1 MTKFTVRTLE
11 KFDQECSRRTIIVD
25 FIFIPRKARILAV
38 LHESMQPCKN
48 QVRLQSTNHLYSY
61 VLYGA
66 APGSVAVN
74 NQHNTLLLLYC
85 IHLKLG

>member
-25 FIFIPRKARILAV
+25 FIFIRKARILAV

-48 QVRLQSTNHLYSY
+48 QVRLQSTNHLYCGFPMIRVYTGRGPVSGTA
-61 VLYGA
+61 VLIT
-66 APGSVAVN
+66 V
-74 NQHNTLLLLYC
+74 L
-85 IHLKLG
+85 

>member
-25 FIFIPRKARILAV
+25 FIFIRKARILAV

-48 QVRLQSTNHLYSY
+48 QVRLQSTNHLYSTPTY
-61 VLYGA
+61 CMV
-66 APGSVAVN
+66 
-74 NQHNTLLLLYC
+74 LLL
-85 IHLKLG
+85 GQ